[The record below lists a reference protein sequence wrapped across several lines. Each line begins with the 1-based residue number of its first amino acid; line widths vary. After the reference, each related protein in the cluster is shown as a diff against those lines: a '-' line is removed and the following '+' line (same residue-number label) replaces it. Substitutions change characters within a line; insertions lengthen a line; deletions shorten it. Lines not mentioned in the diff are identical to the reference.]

1 MRMRI
6 VIAVA
11 AALAGVLVLTLLS
24 VNLLVER
31 NKDFL
36 IGRAEQAFGRKIS
49 VEQIEV
55 SFWPFGARLLN
66 FAMADDPAFSAE
78 DFVRTKELRLELR
91 ILPLFIGELRPS
103 RMTLESPLI
112 TVIRDASGRY
122 NFASRVRN
130 GKTGHASADSSKK
143 APAEN
148 QENRLFLVPSLNISN
163 GTLRYRDLTDG
174 GELVISRI
182 DLKASDFEP
191 DQPFEIELEASVNAS
206 KPNLHFKSV
215 IGPVAGN
222 RDFRDV
228 PLAGEI
234 NATDLD
240 LGKVNKALPQL
251 RKALPRVLRFDGIY
265 TIKDLKFKGTLN
277 NLSLKGAV
285 TGTDASFRFE

>member
-1 MRMRI
+1 MRKRI
-6 VIAVA
+6 VYAGVVV
-11 AALAGVLVLTLLS
+11 LAGVLILALFS
-24 VNLLVER
+24 VNILVRR

-36 IGRAEQAFGRKIS
+36 IGRAEQSFGRKIS
-49 VEQIEV
+49 ADRIEII
-55 SFWPFGARLLN
+55 FWPFGARLLN

-91 ILPLFIGELRPS
+91 FLPLFIGEFRP
-103 RMTLESPLI
+103 RRITLDSPRI
-112 TVIRDASGRY
+112 TVVRDASARY
-122 NFASRVRN
+122 NFASRARN
-130 GKTGHASADSSKK
+130 EKTGHASADSSKK

-148 QENRLFLVPSLNISN
+148 QENRPFLVPSLNISN

-174 GELVISRI
+174 GELVISSI

-191 DQPFEIELEASVNAS
+191 DQTIEIELEASVNAA
-206 KPNLHFKSV
+206 KPNLRFKSV
-215 IGPVAGN
+215 IGPIAGN

-251 RKALPRVLRFDGIY
+251 RKALPRALRFDGIY
-265 TIKDLKFKGTLN
+265 TIKELKFKGTLN

>member
-1 MRMRI
+1 MRKRI
-6 VIAVA
+6 VYAGVVV
-11 AALAGVLVLTLLS
+11 LAGVLILALFS
-24 VNLLVER
+24 VNILVRR

-36 IGRAEQAFGRKIS
+36 IGRAEQSFGRKIS
-49 VEQIEV
+49 ADRIEII
-55 SFWPFGARLLN
+55 FWPFGARLLN

-91 ILPLFIGELRPS
+91 FLPLFIGEFRP
-103 RMTLESPLI
+103 RRITLDSPRI
-112 TVIRDASGRY
+112 TVVRDASARY
-122 NFASRVRN
+122 NFASRARN
-130 GKTGHASADSSKK
+130 EKTGHASADGSKK

-148 QENRLFLVPSLNISN
+148 QENRPFLVPSLNISN
-163 GTLRYRDLTDG
+163 GTLRYRDFTDG
-174 GELVISRI
+174 GELVISSI

-191 DQPFEIELEASVNAS
+191 DQPIEIELEASVNAS
-206 KPNLHFKSV
+206 QANLRFKSV
-215 IGPVAGN
+215 IGPIAGN
-222 RDFRDV
+222 HDFRDV

-251 RKALPRVLRFDGIY
+251 RKALPRALRFDGIY
-265 TIKDLKFKGTLN
+265 TIKELKFKGTLN

>member
-1 MRMRI
+1 MRKRI
-6 VIAVA
+6 VYAGVVV
-11 AALAGVLVLTLLS
+11 LAGVLILALFS
-24 VNLLVER
+24 VNILVRR

-36 IGRAEQAFGRKIS
+36 IGRAEQSFGRKIS
-49 VEQIEV
+49 ADRIEII
-55 SFWPFGARLLN
+55 FWPFGARLLN

-91 ILPLFIGELRPS
+91 FLPLFIGEFRP
-103 RMTLESPLI
+103 RRITLDSPLI
-112 TVIRDASGRY
+112 TVVRDASARY
-122 NFASRVRN
+122 NFASRARN
-130 GKTGHASADSSKK
+130 EKTGHASADSSKK

-148 QENRLFLVPSLNISN
+148 QENRPFLVPSLNISN

-174 GELVISRI
+174 GELVISSI

-191 DQPFEIELEASVNAS
+191 DQPLGIELEASVSAS
-206 KPNLHFKSV
+206 KPNLRFKSV

-251 RKALPRVLRFDGIY
+251 RNALPRVLRFDGIY
-265 TIKDLKFKGTLN
+265 TIKELKFKGTLN